1 MGRKYKYSPE
11 DKIKAVKDYI
21 LGYRSAYQI
30 CMDLGIKY
38 NCSRGGVVRTW
49 AKLYEEFGESIF
61 YDKPHNKAYSS
72 SLKLEAVE
80 DYLSGKVS
88 QRDICAKYKIYSTSI
103 LRRWIK
109 KYNSDIELKDYDPKQ
124 EVYMAEARRK
134 TTIEEHKEIV
144 AYCIKHNHDYKNT
157 AEKYD
162 VSYSQVYSWV
172 CKYDSGG
179 EDALIDKRGHHKS
192 DDDVDELEKLR
203 RENKRLKR
211 QLEER
216 DMTVELL
223 KKVEEFERRRF

>member
-1 MGRKYKYSPE
+1 
-11 DKIKAVKDYI
+11 
-21 LGYRSAYQI
+21 
-30 CMDLGIKY
+30 MDLGIKY
-38 NCSRGGVVRTW
+38 DLSRGGVVRTW
-49 AKLYEEFGESIF
+49 AKLYEEFGESVF

-80 DYLSGKVS
+80 DYLSGNSS
-88 QRDICAKYKIYSTSI
+88 QQDICAKYKIFSTSI

-109 KYNSDIELKDYDPKQ
+109 KYNSDMELKDYDPKL

-134 TTIEEHKEIV
+134 TTLEERKEIV
-144 AYCIKHNHDYKNT
+144 LYCIEHKHDYKNT

-162 VSYSQVYSWV
+162 ISYSQVYSWV
-172 CKYDSGG
+172 RKYDVIGKN
-179 EDALIDKRGHHKS
+179 ALIDKRGHHKS
-192 DDDVDELEKLR
+192 DNEVDELEKLR